1 LGKVRVFDESHYG
14 ELDRTRGEVVSR
26 LLAELR
32 PALKLRTAIDIGCGF
47 GYFSRFLQ
55 SLGLEVTAVD
65 GRAQNVE
72 EAQRRSPSVRV
83 LHYNAEDPDLRN
95 LGAFDLVFCFG
106 LLYHLENPLLA
117 IRNLQAMTQ
126 KLLLVESVIFPG
138 NEPFMALVD
147 EEIHDDQGLNHIAF
161 YPTEACLVK
170 MLYRAGFSSVLR
182 PVRDPDH
189 SHYHP
194 HSRARR
200 VRTILAAAHEPVDS
214 KQLACVAE
222 VSSPIR
228 PWDPTSGIEKGDT
241 VQKLRRFAEKSL
253 SDKVKSVKRIIK
265 AG

>member
-1 LGKVRVFDESHYG
+1 LGKIRVFDESHYG

-32 PALKLRTAIDIGCGF
+32 PALNLRTAIDIGCGL

-72 EAQRRSPSVRV
+72 EAQRRSPSIRV
-83 LHYNAEDPDLRN
+83 LHYNAEDPGLRT
-95 LGAFDLVFCFG
+95 LGTYDLVFCFG

-117 IRNLQAMTQ
+117 IRNLQAMTK
-126 KLLLVESVIFPG
+126 KLLLVESVVFPG
-138 NEPFMALVD
+138 SEPIMALVD

-170 MLYRAGFSSVLR
+170 MLYRASFSSVLR
-182 PVRDPDH
+182 PVRDPEH
-189 SHYHP
+189 SHYHS

-200 VRTILAAAHEPVDS
+200 VRTILAAAHESIDS
-214 KQLACVAE
+214 KQLERVAE

-228 PWDPTSGIEKGDT
+228 PWDPTSGIQQGDA

-253 SDKVKSVKRIIK
+253 SDKF
-265 AG
+265 